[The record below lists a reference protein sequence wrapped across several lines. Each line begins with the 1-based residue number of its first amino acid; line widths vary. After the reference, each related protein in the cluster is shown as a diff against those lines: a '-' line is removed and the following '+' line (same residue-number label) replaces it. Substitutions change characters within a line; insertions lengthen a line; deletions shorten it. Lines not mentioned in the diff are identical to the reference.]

1 MPDPSTRLALA
12 GGKQASRSRLATRS
26 KWTSTARFSCR
37 RDHARFHQA
46 KRRPARLTTKH
57 VPVVHPS
64 SDRPWPLAIALPGGG
79 ALFPARCAVVGLEN
93 EMLVVEEGQVS
104 PAWPADRRRPVA
116 LGRGGAQL

>member
-1 MPDPSTRLALA
+1 MTPARNGLQSHAVV
-12 GGKQASRSRLATRS
+12 GSRSSEAKGELGLGRP
-26 KWTSTARFSCR
+26 R
-37 RDHARFHQA
+37 RMN
-46 KRRPARLTTKH
+46 
-57 VPVVHPS
+57 VVHPS

-79 ALFPARCAVVGLEN
+79 ALFPARCAVGGLEN